1 MAVCEAQAARRAKKS
16 ALTRRIAVT
25 LKAANSVSCDGQAPG
40 TVDAAPSA
48 ALSLRVFCL
57 QIPVDRPS
65 DDLAHWSTCALLVPQ
80 ELRVLLVLQVD
91 QERLDVDRL
100 GGHWTL
106 VR

>member
-1 MAVCEAQAARRAKKS
+1 MAVCEAQAARRAEKS

-40 TVDAAPSA
+40 AVDAAPGA
-48 ALSLRVFCL
+48 ALSLPVFCL

-65 DDLAHWSTCALLVPQ
+65 DDLAHWSTCALLCASAASL
-80 ELRVLLVLQVD
+80 EVD
-91 QERLDVDRL
+91 QDLLDVDRL
-100 GGHWTL
+100 GGHWTR